1 MGHQISEI
9 KAVVFDL
16 GGVVIDL
23 QRQAAVD
30 ALSELGVPGVDKLLG
45 EYEQNGPFRDLETGR
60 LTAAAFFDYLRSLAK
75 GNGSAAPEDI
85 ALQTAFNA
93 FLVGLPVERLHRI
106 QEVRQAG
113 YAAYVL
119 SNTNPVMFNSWIAE
133 AFAQDGL
140 RINDYFDGVVTSFQE
155 GMCKPD
161 PALFKRVLTRYGLTP
176 ASTLMLDD
184 SAANCEAARS
194 VGMQAL
200 QIGATPDT
208 DMLHA
213 TSLLLKK

>member
-23 QRQAAVD
+23 NRQAAID
-30 ALSELGVPGVDKLLG
+30 ALSEMGVPGVDKLLG
-45 EYEQNGPFRDLETGR
+45 EYEQNGPFRDLETGK
-60 LTAAAFFDYLRSLAK
+60 LTAGAFYDYLRALAK
-75 GNGSAAPEDI
+75 GNSKEAPEDV

-106 QEVRQAG
+106 LEVRKAG

-119 SNTNPVMFNSWIAE
+119 SNTNPVMFNSWIAD

-161 PALFKRVLTRYGLTP
+161 PALFKRVLTRYNLDP

-184 SAANCEAARS
+184 SPANCEAARS
-194 VGMQAL
+194 VGMQAI

-208 DMLHA
+208 DLMHA

>member
-23 QRQAAVD
+23 NRQAAID
-30 ALSELGVPGVDKLLG
+30 ALSEMGVPGVDKLLG
-45 EYEQNGPFRDLETGR
+45 EYEQNGPFRDLETGK
-60 LTAAAFFDYLRSLAK
+60 LTAGAFYDYLRALAK
-75 GNGSAAPEDI
+75 GNGKEAPENV

-106 QEVRQAG
+106 LEVRKAG

-119 SNTNPVMFNSWIAE
+119 SNTNPVMFNSWIAD

-161 PALFKRVLTRYGLTP
+161 PALFKRVLTRYNLDP

-184 SAANCEAARS
+184 SPANCEAARS
-194 VGMQAL
+194 VGMQAI

-208 DMLHA
+208 DLMHA

>member
-23 QRQAAVD
+23 NRQAAID
-30 ALSELGVPGVDKLLG
+30 ALSEMGVPGVDKLLG
-45 EYEQNGPFRDLETGR
+45 EYEQNGPFRDLETGK
-60 LTAAAFFDYLRSLAK
+60 LTAGAFYDYLRALAK
-75 GNGSAAPEDI
+75 GNGNEAPENV

-106 QEVRQAG
+106 LEVRKAG

-119 SNTNPVMFNSWIAE
+119 SNTNPVMFNSWIAD

-161 PALFKRVLTRYGLTP
+161 PALFKRVLPRYNLDP

-184 SAANCEAARS
+184 SPANCEAARS
-194 VGMQAL
+194 VGMQAI

-208 DMLHA
+208 DLMHA

>member
-1 MGHQISEI
+1 MGHQIPEI

-23 QRQAAVD
+23 NRQAAVD
-30 ALSELGVPGVDKLLG
+30 ALSELGIPGVDKLLG

-60 LTAAAFFDYLRSLAK
+60 LTAGAFYDYLRSLAT
-75 GNGSAAPEDI
+75 GNGKEAPSDV
-85 ALQTAFNA
+85 ALQTAFDA
-93 FLVGLPVERLHRI
+93 FLTGVPVERLHRI
-106 QEVRQAG
+106 LEVRKAG
-113 YAAYVL
+113 YKTYVL
-119 SNTNPVMFNSWIAE
+119 SNTNPVMFNSWIAD

-155 GMCKPD
+155 CMCKPE
-161 PALFKRVLTRYGLTP
+161 PALFLRVLTRYNLDPT
-176 ASTLMLDD
+176 STLMLDD

-194 VGMQAL
+194 VGMQAM
-200 QIGATPDT
+200 QIGTTPDT

>member
-1 MGHQISEI
+1 MGHQISGI

-23 QRQAAVD
+23 HRQGAVD
-30 ALSELGVPGVDKLLG
+30 ALTELGVPGVDKLLG
-45 EYEQNGPFRDLETGR
+45 EYEQNGPFRDLETGK
-60 LTAAAFFDYLRSLAK
+60 LTAAAFYDYLRSLAK
-75 GNGSAAPEDI
+75 GQGVEPPADV

-93 FLVGLPVERLHRI
+93 FLVGLPAERLRRI
-106 QEVRQAG
+106 LEVRSAS
-113 YAAYVL
+113 YATYVL

-161 PALFKRVLTRYGLTP
+161 PALFSRVLTRYRLDPT
-176 ASTLMLDD
+176 STLMLDD
-184 SAANCEAARS
+184 SPANCASARS
-194 VGMQAL
+194 VGMQAM
-200 QIGATPDT
+200 QIGVNADD
-208 DMLHA
+208 DMMHA
-213 TSLLLKK
+213 TSLLLEK